1 LIQQKQPSILVQASW
16 GWLEM
21 KHIGVEKTDTKTKVE
36 KKQKKRRVIKN
47 QIEKGGKAIKMKHK
61 KKGE

>member
-21 KHIGVEKTDTKTKVE
+21 KHIGVEKTETKTKVE

-47 QIEKGGKAIKMKHK
+47 QIEKGGESNKNETQ